1 MQNASQ
7 NSVFTSSHK
16 KKTKWD
22 FRVEYHGAILLLV
35 PLSHHG
41 LRWVERCIGADNGY
55 QTLLPNSRNRTA
67 LHGRRS
73 SRYPQ
78 AGLDGAMS
86 DTSSVVFHV
95 PDFVDADG
103 IAYTDIEVI
112 VEMDSDIRSTSKI
125 AQTLERPIE
134 TECK

>member
-1 MQNASQ
+1 
-7 NSVFTSSHK
+7 
-16 KKTKWD
+16 
-22 FRVEYHGAILLLV
+22 
-35 PLSHHG
+35 
-41 LRWVERCIGADNGY
+41 
-55 QTLLPNSRNRTA
+55 
-67 LHGRRS
+67 
-73 SRYPQ
+73 
-78 AGLDGAMS
+78 MS